1 MGLIARPRFLRSRPG
16 FILPCAVSLPAR
28 VALMR
33 LSWDVRDRVRR
44 TFPYTSMS
52 SLARLNQ
59 QWTYAGLVVAFWTLV
74 ATIFIIANGLQAWVD
89 PSPAATF
96 SLRDVLL
103 TLAGWYTWIPCS
115 MVAWVLVRRFSIE
128 QARDAASIAIHL
140 VAAPAICML
149 ASALFTGVR
158 IIETHYFGGP
168 PLPLSTGELL
178 QATFLRSLGFD
189 MFIYLTIFVG
199 AHALA
204 YYRRS
209 QDYRIR
215 TSQLETELAEARL
228 KALRLQLQPHFLFN
242 TFNTIAMLVREER
255 TDDAVRSITMLSEF
269 LRYVLDHSDA
279 QEVPLEREVTFLKNY
294 LAIENVRFP
303 TSLRVQIDVP
313 TPLHGAAVPMLIL
326 QPLVE
331 NAIRHGIEP
340 SPARRG
346 ALVVRARRRDDR
358 LCLEVHDNGVG
369 LRQAQVEDGI
379 GLSNTKDRLRR
390 LYGSAQAITL
400 DNRPHGGLSV
410 IISLPFRDLRTSAP
424 SPAPSRHGVPT
435 RPTVAAP
442 SSWAP
447 DRPVAERS

>member
-1 MGLIARPRFLRSRPG
+1 
-16 FILPCAVSLPAR
+16 
-28 VALMR
+28 
-33 LSWDVRDRVRR
+33 
-44 TFPYTSMS
+44 MS
-52 SLARLNQ
+52 SFARLNQ
-59 QWTYAGLVVAFWTLV
+59 QWTYGGLVVGFWTIV
-74 ATIFIIANGLQAWVD
+74 AGIFIMANGLQAWVD
-89 PSPAATF
+89 PSPTATL

-115 MVAWVLVRRFSIE
+115 ILAWLLVRRFSIE
-128 QARDAASIAIHL
+128 EARDVASIAIHL
-140 VAAPAICML
+140 IAAPALCML

-158 IIETHYFGGP
+158 VVETHYFGGP
-168 PLPLSTGELL
+168 PLPLSTSDLL

-189 MFIYLTIFVG
+189 VFIYLTIFVG
-199 AHALA
+199 AHALS

-242 TFNTIAMLVREER
+242 TFNTIAMLIREGR
-255 TDDAVRSITMLSEF
+255 TGDAVRSITTLSEF

-279 QEVPLEREVTFLKNY
+279 QEVPLEREVTFLRNY

-303 TSLRVQIDVP
+303 TSLQVQIDVP
-313 TPLHGAAVPMLIL
+313 KPLHGAAVPMLIL

-358 LCLEVHDNGVG
+358 LCLEVRDNGVG
-369 LRQAQVEDGI
+369 LHQARVEDGI

-390 LYGSAQAITL
+390 LYGSAHAITL
-400 DNRPHGGLSV
+400 ENRPNGGLSV
-410 IISLPFRDLRTSAP
+410 TISLPFRDLRTPASSATP
-424 SPAPSRHGVPT
+424 PQHVFPV
-435 RPTVAAP
+435 RPDVSANP
-442 SSWAP
+442 SWAP
-447 DRPVAERS
+447 DRPVTKHS